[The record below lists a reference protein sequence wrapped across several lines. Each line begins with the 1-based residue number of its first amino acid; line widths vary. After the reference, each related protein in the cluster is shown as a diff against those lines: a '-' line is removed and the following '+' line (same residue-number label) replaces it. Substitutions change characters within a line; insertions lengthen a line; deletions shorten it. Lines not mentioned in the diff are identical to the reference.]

1 MQAHPDVERR
11 TCLPAGRRRTYNSKK
26 MKNSEIQGLST
37 EEVIARI
44 NEEKANLTK
53 MKFAHTVSAIE
64 NPTRITKVRKD
75 VARLNTELTKRKAE
89 AQASAATESA
99 SE

>member
-1 MQAHPDVERR
+1 
-11 TCLPAGRRRTYNSKK
+11 
-26 MKNSEIQGLST
+26 MKNSEILELTT

-53 MKFAHTVSAIE
+53 LKFAHTVSAIE

-75 VARLNTELTKRKAE
+75 IARLNTELTKRKVE
-89 AQASAATESA
+89 AKASAELESA

>member
-1 MQAHPDVERR
+1 
-11 TCLPAGRRRTYNSKK
+11 
-26 MKNSEIQGLST
+26 MKNSEIHELTT

-44 NEEKANLTK
+44 NEERANLTK

-64 NPTRITKVRKD
+64 NPTRITKIRKD

-89 AQASAATESA
+89 AKASAATESA

>member
-1 MQAHPDVERR
+1 
-11 TCLPAGRRRTYNSKK
+11 
-26 MKNSEIQGLST
+26 MKNSEIQGLTT
-37 EEVIARI
+37 EEVVARI

-53 MKFAHTVSAIE
+53 LKFAHTVSSIE
-64 NPTRITKVRKD
+64 NPLRITKVRKD

-89 AQASAATESA
+89 AKASAATESA